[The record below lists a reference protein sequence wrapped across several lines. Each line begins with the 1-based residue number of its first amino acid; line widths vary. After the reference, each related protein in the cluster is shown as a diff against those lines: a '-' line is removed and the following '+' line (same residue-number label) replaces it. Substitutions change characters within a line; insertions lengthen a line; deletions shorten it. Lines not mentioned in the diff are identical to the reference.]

1 MIAMDWYLLV
11 LSLLAAWRVTHLLQA
26 EDGPFD
32 LVYRLRQKLGN
43 SVFGNMMD
51 CFNCLSIWVAMPFA
65 YFLGETWPLKILTWL
80 AISGGAVLLDRITEK
95 NKSGSHIIQN
105 YKEE

>member
-1 MIAMDWYLLV
+1 MNWFYFV

-32 LVYRLRQKLGN
+32 LIYRIRKALGN
-43 SVFGNMMD
+43 SVFGRMMD

-65 YFLGETWPLKILTWL
+65 WFLGKTWPEKVLLWL
-80 AISGGAVLLDRITEK
+80 ALSGGAILLERLTNRDKDKHHFTE
-95 NKSGSHIIQN
+95 
-105 YKEE
+105 YKED

>member
-1 MIAMDWYLLV
+1 MDWYLFV

-32 LVYRLRQKLGN
+32 LVYRFRKMLGN
-43 SVFGNMMD
+43 SVFGRMMD

-65 YFLGETWPLKILTWL
+65 YFLGDSWPLRILLWL
-80 AISGGAVLLDRITEK
+80 AVSGGAVLLDRMAEK
-95 NKSGSHIIQN
+95 NRSGSQIIQN
-105 YKEE
+105 NKEE